1 MAIAFPPELE
11 QFIHQEVASG
21 KYDSKEDVL
30 CAGLRLL
37 REREARL
44 QALRDDILPALEQLD
59 RGEGEPLDAEAIKAK
74 GRQRL
79 AAEGKGD

>member
-1 MAIAFPPELE
+1 MATAFPPELE

-21 KYDSKEDVL
+21 RYDSEEDVL

-59 RGEGEPLDAEAIKAK
+59 RGEGEPLDADAIKAK

-79 AAEGKGD
+79 AAERKGD